1 MPVAS
6 IAGISTH
13 YQMIG
18 EGPPLMVLEPE
29 GFDSAMSRRRLT
41 RLWRGFQPVETL
53 PRDFRVITYDR
64 RESGKSGGRIE
75 PLTWE
80 AFARHARDLL
90 DHLEIADALV
100 LGGCIGCSVGLA
112 FAANFPERCRGLL
125 LHWPVGGFRWLSRS
139 RENFDRHIAF
149 ARECGL
155 AGVVE
160 RARQSEFLWNHLEAG
175 PWSSVIASDAA
186 FAQSFIRQDLDR
198 YLQIAGQSRDSL
210 FNDTMPSGATGTQ
223 LMAMAAPVFI
233 MPGNDASH
241 SASCAQILHEL
252 IPQATLSA
260 LGPRQQNAASIE
272 QWIYSSIGMHGPA
285 QQETAA

>member
-29 GFDSAMSRRRLT
+29 GFDSAMS
-41 RLWRGFQPVETL
+41 
-53 PRDFRVITYDR
+53 
-64 RESGKSGGRIE
+64 
-75 PLTWE
+75 
-80 AFARHARDLL
+80 
-90 DHLEIADALV
+90 
-100 LGGCIGCSVGLA
+100 
-112 FAANFPERCRGLL
+112 
-125 LHWPVGGFRWLSRS
+125 
-139 RENFDRHIAF
+139 
-149 ARECGL
+149 
-155 AGVVE
+155 
-160 RARQSEFLWNHLEAG
+160 
-175 PWSSVIASDAA
+175 
-186 FAQSFIRQDLDR
+186 
-198 YLQIAGQSRDSL
+198 
-210 FNDTMPSGATGTQ
+210 MPSGATGTQ

-252 IPQATLSA
+252 IPQATLFA

-285 QQETAA
+285 QRETAA